1 MAFVVRFTPPSLS
14 SQQYDEVIK
23 RLEAAGE
30 GSPKGRLF
38 AVAFG
43 PTDALHVSD
52 VWDTRENFDRFGHVP
67 LFLQRISEVVEKVE
81 LVRNSLQP
89 KPIRRDGLRMS
100 AKILQCVAKIVIYAR
115 VARIDHERFA
125 EF

>member
-1 MAFVVRFTPPSLS
+1 MPFVVRFTPPSLS

-43 PTDALHVSD
+43 SKDALRVSD
-52 VWDTRENFDRFGHVP
+52 IWDTQENFDRFAQTLMP
-67 LFLQRISEVVEKVE
+67 LLQE
-81 LVRNSLQP
+81 LGIDPGTPEFIEAHNI
-89 KPIRRDGLRMS
+89 IRG
-100 AKILQCVAKIVIYAR
+100 A
-115 VARIDHERFA
+115 
-125 EF
+125 